1 MKNLFVPIEIALT
14 LKEKGFNEP
23 CLAYFAA
30 ENNEEGYV
38 FEIDSKHALS
48 LSENTDSHLLA
59 PLYQQV
65 IDWLDI
71 KHGIFIAI
79 HKEFR
84 PPFQYGFVVNKMI
97 FAGIPNKMETSREA
111 LNKAIIE
118 SLKLI

>member
-1 MKNLFVPIEIALT
+1 MKNLFVPLEIALQ

-38 FEIDSKHALS
+38 FEIDSAHALS
-48 LSENTDSHLLA
+48 LYANTDSHLLV

-71 KHGIFIAI
+71 KHGIFISI
-79 HKEFR
+79 HK
-84 PPFQYGFVVNKMI
+84 PYKHLPYGFSINRIVSGNR
-97 FAGIPNKMETSREA
+97 FETNREA
-111 LNKAIIE
+111 LNQAIIE